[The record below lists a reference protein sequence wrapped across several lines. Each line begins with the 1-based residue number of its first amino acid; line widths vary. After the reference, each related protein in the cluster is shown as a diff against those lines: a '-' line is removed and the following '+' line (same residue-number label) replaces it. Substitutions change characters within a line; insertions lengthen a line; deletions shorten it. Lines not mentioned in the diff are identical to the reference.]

1 MWRKQDAQSSQVSPD
16 PHSPAPYT
24 PPAPRAVEIA
34 PPSAIPSPATEA
46 TRLTQGITV
55 KGELR
60 GDMDLYIDGEVE
72 GKIHMGKS
80 AVTVGPNGHVSADI
94 EAREIFV
101 QGAVQGN
108 LLGSDRVVLGRSSHV
123 DGDVTAQRVVIEE
136 GASFRGRIEVG
147 PGGGFRE
154 SRAPAAG
161 HKKEG
166 IQ

>member
-1 MWRKQDAQSSQVSPD
+1 MWRKQDAQPSPG
-16 PHSPAPYT
+16 SPEQPSPVPYT
-24 PPAPRAVEIA
+24 PPAPRPVETA
-34 PPSAIPSPATEA
+34 SSAIPSPPVEA

-60 GDMDLYIDGEVE
+60 GEMDLFIDGEVE
-72 GKIHMGKS
+72 GRIHMGKS

-101 QGAVQGN
+101 QGAVRGN
-108 LLGSDRVVLGRSSHV
+108 LQGSDRVVLGRSCNV

-147 PGGGFRE
+147 PAGGFRE

>member
-1 MWRKQDAQSSQVSPD
+1 
-16 PHSPAPYT
+16 
-24 PPAPRAVEIA
+24 
-34 PPSAIPSPATEA
+34 
-46 TRLTQGITV
+46 
-55 KGELR
+55 
-60 GDMDLYIDGEVE
+60 MDLYIDGEVE